1 MAWKKIPHPK
11 GTGDNVGSIF
21 SKEFVGDFQTGLAGS
36 KLPEAQRAI
45 QIAVACSYWTG
56 TRQRV
61 IDRIFLPVENPYG
74 AATLCTL
81 PNILAHGTV
90 TRRTVENLFAVMC
103 STKEHRIG
111 TELKTRIQAPEGW
124 KIVSADYDAQEMNVA
139 AIYADKWEGGH
150 IGCSPLGYS
159 VLSGSKDAGTD
170 PHSALAKRV
179 GISRDEAKIQNFQI
193 LYGAGVRAVERQILR
208 NHPDK
213 SPTEVKNTSLKI
225 LNGKKGVLRNGLYEG
240 GSDSG
245 AFNMM
250 EEISMRSRVPQLPC
264 LGTKISTA
272 MRPAA
277 VGDDFRT
284 GRTNWTIQAS
294 GAEILSI
301 TLTAVAWLAKEY
313 KIPYR
318 FIISIHD
325 ELHFLTPERYAEQF
339 SVLFQIAHVY
349 TWSLL
354 HSAIGMPDLP
364 LSRAFFSSVAIDD
377 RLRKSPKESTKTLS
391 NPVGE
396 LEVPG
401 VEYSMSELAEIGAI
415 DKLTTRFNAIQK
427 GFI

>member
-1 MAWKKIPHPK
+1 
-11 GTGDNVGSIF
+11 
-21 SKEFVGDFQTGLAGS
+21 
-36 KLPEAQRAI
+36 
-45 QIAVACSYWTG
+45 
-56 TRQRV
+56 
-61 IDRIFLPVENPYG
+61 
-74 AATLCTL
+74 L

-159 VLSGSKDAGTD
+159 VLSGSKEAGTD

-225 LNGKKGVLRNGLYEG
+225 LEGKKGVLRNGLYEG

-277 VGDDFRT
+277 VGDDFKT
-284 GRTNWTIQAS
+284 GRTNWAIQSA

-325 ELHFLTPERYAEQF
+325 ELHFMTPERYAEQF
-339 SVLFQIAHVY
+339 AVLFQLAHVY

-354 HSAIGMPDLP
+354 HAEIGMPDLP

-391 NPVGE
+391 NPGGE